1 MSHAS
6 WSFREITLDRGCPD
20 TERARAPAQAEPPRP
35 SAGTLQRIVRR
46 ILRTQSRR
54 TGFEARVLDEARR
67 LIDSQHV
74 EVACETLERLVV
86 SRLLGERHSEW
97 SELAAQ
103 PADAA
108 CPATQLRVFNSTLA
122 WQPAR

>member
-6 WSFREITLDRGCPD
+6 WSFRDVTLDRGCLD
-20 TERARAPAQAEPPRP
+20 TSCAQAPARAEPPRP

-54 TGFEARVLDEARR
+54 TGFEARVLDEAQR
-67 LIDSQHV
+67 LSDGQHV
-74 EVACETLERLVV
+74 AVACETLERLVV

-108 CPATQLRVFNSTLA
+108 CQATQLRVFHSTLA
-122 WQPAR
+122 WQPVR